1 MAIKYV
7 EPVYKVTEKPRTLWE
22 GGVPSGVERALGAVI
37 LFTVTQDKDGW
48 GNLEEYKYLSA
59 VFNPGRAKET
69 VMRNIVPRIIYQ
81 HPKLKGAEHM
91 AYICPVTS
99 EDGAGYLVG
108 YVVAW
113 NKEDALTV
121 AGYLAGAAV

>member
-7 EPVYKVTEKPRTLWE
+7 DPVYKVTEKPRTLWE
-22 GGVPSGVERALGAVI
+22 GDIPSGAERALGAVI
-37 LFTVTQDKDGW
+37 LFMTTQDDDSW
-48 GNLEEYKYLSA
+48 GNLEEYKYLSS

-69 VMRNIVPRIIYQ
+69 VMRTIVPRIIYQ
-81 HPKLKGAEHM
+81 LPKLKGAEHT
-91 AYICPVTS
+91 AYLCPVTS
-99 EDGAGYLVG
+99 EDGVGYLVG

>member
-1 MAIKYV
+1 
-7 EPVYKVTEKPRTLWE
+7 
-22 GGVPSGVERALGAVI
+22 
-37 LFTVTQDKDGW
+37 
-48 GNLEEYKYLSA
+48 

-69 VMRNIVPRIIYQ
+69 VMRNVVPRIIYQ
-81 HPKLKGAEHM
+81 HSKLKGAEHM
-91 AYICPVTS
+91 AYICLVTS

>member
-1 MAIKYV
+1 
-7 EPVYKVTEKPRTLWE
+7 
-22 GGVPSGVERALGAVI
+22 
-37 LFTVTQDKDGW
+37 
-48 GNLEEYKYLSA
+48 
-59 VFNPGRAKET
+59 
-69 VMRNIVPRIIYQ
+69 
-81 HPKLKGAEHM
+81 M

-108 YVVAW
+108 YVIAW

>member
-1 MAIKYV
+1 
-7 EPVYKVTEKPRTLWE
+7 
-22 GGVPSGVERALGAVI
+22 
-37 LFTVTQDKDGW
+37 
-48 GNLEEYKYLSA
+48 
-59 VFNPGRAKET
+59 
-69 VMRNIVPRIIYQ
+69 
-81 HPKLKGAEHM
+81 M
-91 AYICPVTS
+91 AYICLVTS

>member
-7 EPVYKVTEKPRTLWE
+7 EPVYKVSEKPRTLWE

-59 VFNPGRAKET
+59 VFNPGRAGRRET
-69 VMRNIVPRIIYQ
+69 ARTTQRVRLLGTPQRGGRSRGALRNPGGRAY
-81 HPKLKGAEHM
+81 KGWYSSRRNQGKPGH
-91 AYICPVTS
+91 
-99 EDGAGYLVG
+99 
-108 YVVAW
+108 
-113 NKEDALTV
+113 
-121 AGYLAGAAV
+121 

>member
-1 MAIKYV
+1 MTIKYV
-7 EPVYKVTEKPRTLWE
+7 APDYKVTARPRTLW
-22 GGVPSGVERALGAVI
+22 GGDVPSEVEQALESVI
-37 LFTVTQDKDGW
+37 VFTTNRDKEDW

-69 VMRNIVPRIIYQ
+69 VMRNVVPRIIYQ
-81 HPKLKGAEHM
+81 HPNLKGAEHM